1 MKTITRG
8 FACEECGAISAEW
21 VVLVAGVL
29 MLGVAVFFAVDSGT
43 MDLAQGTFSYLTGAA
58 D

>member
-1 MKTITRG
+1 MSRQSRA
-8 FACEECGAISAEW
+8 FARDETGAVSAEW

-29 MLGVAVFFAVDSGT
+29 MLCIAAFFAMEEGT
-43 MDLAQGTFSYLTGAA
+43 LDLANGTSDHMSQPA